1 MISKNTS
8 SKRAR
13 ASAAGPKRRVRTS
26 DESSPLTEQLES
38 NHQVSD
44 DESSSAARAFGM
56 SDEDLQ
62 EECIIPNQQNLAEE
76 IQELC
81 TETPAGNSNFNNEI
95 LPDIISEEFS
105 SKEELGSPV
114 SEKLVK
120 IVNTL
125 FTSGMEEEKLK
136 NLNKTFERPENWPQL
151 SAPKVS
157 IVV

>member
-8 SKRAR
+8 SKRVR
-13 ASAAGPKRRVRTS
+13 ASAASPKRRVRTS

-38 NHQVSD
+38 NHQVID

-114 SEKLVK
+114 SEK
-120 IVNTL
+120 
-125 FTSGMEEEKLK
+125 
-136 NLNKTFERPENWPQL
+136 
-151 SAPKVS
+151 
-157 IVV
+157 